1 MYVCLCVPSLLNLPP
16 TSHPVPPSKRQAGL
30 PVSYSSFPLT
40 VLHTVMYISQCYL
53 LNSSHP
59 LLPPLCPSVHFPRFC
74 LHSFPANRFIST
86 ISDPIQTHKTH
97 KMKMTFKRFF
107 LKLSPLYLGYEKL
120 GNLAIEL
127 YYTVKSLIIKTDN
140 TFGLITPLF
149 CCPR

>member
-1 MYVCLCVPSLLNLPP
+1 MCVCVPFLLNLPP
-16 TSHPVPPSKRQAGL
+16 TSHPVPPSKAVTECQAGL

-59 LLPPLCPSVHFPRFC
+59 LLPPLCPPVHLPRFC
-74 LHSFPANRFIST
+74 LHSFPENRFIST
-86 ISDPIQTHKTH
+86 ISDPIQTHKIH

-107 LKLSPLYLGYEKL
+107 LKLSPLYLVYEKL

-127 YYTVKSLIIKTDN
+127 YYTVKLA
-140 TFGLITPLF
+140 
-149 CCPR
+149 